1 MIKTFSYRIRD
12 TSHSEDH
19 LAVHAASVNTVWNFC
34 NETQHSTVRWD
45 KRWPT
50 GFDLSNL
57 TKGSSKLLGLH
68 SQTIQAVCEE
78 YAVRRKQAHR
88 RWLRWRGKR
97 SLGWIPFK
105 VSGVMVK
112 DDTVTYQGR
121 QYRFWLS
128 RNIEGT
134 IKTGSFSQDAQGH
147 WYVNFQCE
155 CVDLDST
162 NSKEAVGIDLGLRTL
177 ATLSTG
183 EKVEA
188 RQFYRDVEN
197 ELAIAQ
203 RANKTGRVRAIHAK
217 IANRRK
223 DYLHK
228 LSTRLTNQFGYIFV
242 GDVSASKLAKTRM
255 AKSVLDAGWSAFR
268 TMLSY
273 KAIARKVVFQV
284 VSEAWTSRA
293 CSECGALSGPQG
305 QKGLGIR
312 AWACVECGVV
322 HDRDV
327 NSAKLILGLGH
338 QPPSVGIPGL

>member
-1 MIKTFSYRIRD
+1 MIKTFSYRLRG
-12 TSHSEDH
+12 TSHSGEH
-19 LAVHAASVNTVWNFC
+19 LAGHVVSVNMVWNFC
-34 NETQHSTVRWD
+34 NDTQHCAVRWN

-68 SQTIQAVCEE
+68 SQTVQAICKE
-78 YAVRRKQAHR
+78 YAIRRKQAHR
-88 RWLRWRGKR
+88 RWLRWRGKC

-105 VSGVMVK
+105 VSGIRVK
-112 DDTVTYQGR
+112 GDTVTYQGR
-121 QYRFWLS
+121 KYHFQLS
-128 RNIEGT
+128 RPIEGT
-134 IKTGSFSQDAQGH
+134 IKTGSFSQDARGH

-155 CVDLDST
+155 CPDPERSAST
-162 NSKEAVGIDLGLRTL
+162 ERVGIDLGLKTL

-183 EKVEA
+183 EKIEA
-188 RQFYRDVEN
+188 KQFYRDVESK
-197 ELAIAQ
+197 LAIAQ
-203 RANKTGRVRAIHAK
+203 RANKIARVRAIHAK
-217 IANRRK
+217 VANRRK

-228 LSTRLTNQFGYIFV
+228 LSTRLTKQFGYIFV
-242 GDVSASKLAKTRM
+242 GDVNSSRLAKTRM
-255 AKSVLDAGWSAFR
+255 AKSVLDVGWSAFR

-273 KAIARKVVFQV
+273 KAIARKVVFKIV
-284 VSEAWTSRA
+284 NEAWTSRV

-312 AWACVECGVV
+312 AWVCVECGVL